1 MRQGG
6 TRGRGMSFRALML
19 AGGLIAATSA
29 VVIAQETPESLLPPG
44 FDEPRPAPKPTPR
57 ASNRPAPTTAPTP
70 GSAPGSV
77 PGSVSIPVIQALPG
91 GSNGPAADPGPR
103 LPSLGETLDPKIIQ
117 ELIEAQ
123 RPKYDIPPAATRSLA
138 SVGVVAEGE
147 GGLPEAATAGL
158 NGRYLRAVLDGTKRP
173 LVSRW
178 GSIVLRR
185 ALASRLATPVG
196 LDGAD
201 WAALRARVLLRMGE
215 VDAAR
220 ALVQEVDSGEYTP
233 ALEDAA
239 LDAYLATGDVLGIC
253 PVSTISA
260 ARRQEAKWQAVRQ
273 ICRAFVGEGSGAMAE
288 LERLRRR
295 GVGDGFQNVD
305 LLLAQKFAGS
315 ALESRK
321 AVKIEWN
328 GVEEL
333 TPWRYG
339 LAIATGIEPP
349 PALLQKA
356 GNRYDP
362 LSARAPMLPLASRAA
377 AADFAAARGVL
388 SGAAMVDLWSQM
400 QGDADV
406 PAEWTAR
413 AGRLRMAYVAAS
425 PDDRLAAMRELW
437 GDQSDPVRAYS
448 RRVLTAYAAARLPVS
463 EAFADDSGD
472 LIASML
478 AAGLDANAIRWS
490 AVVSEGGQGWALLAL
505 GTPNANGGNRTVGG
519 GSLDD
524 FYSEDPSEG
533 SRKSRFLL
541 AGLYGLGRVE
551 RGVANDFA
559 GKLGVN
565 LTRQTKWTRAIQ
577 SAATSGNQPLVAT
590 LAGLGM
596 QGDSWSQMTALHL
609 YHIVSALRRVGLEPE
624 ARMIAAEAVAR
635 G

>member
-1 MRQGG
+1 MNQDAIRR
-6 TRGRGMSFRALML
+6 RGVRFRALLL

-44 FDEPRPAPKPTPR
+44 FDEPQPAPTPR
-57 ASNRPAPTTAPTP
+57 ASNRPAPTTAPSP
-70 GSAPGSV
+70 GNAPGSV
-77 PGSVSIPVIQALPG
+77 SVPVIQALPG
-91 GSNGPAADPGPR
+91 GSSAPAAAPGPT
-103 LPSLGETLDPKIIQ
+103 LPSLGETLDPKIIE

-158 NGRYLRAVLDGTKRP
+158 NGRYLRAVLEGTKRP

-178 GSIVLRR
+178 GSILLRR
-185 ALASRLATPVG
+185 ALVSRLATPVG

-220 ALVQEVDSGEYTP
+220 ALVQEVDSGQYTP

-253 PVSTISA
+253 PVSAISA
-260 ARRQEAKWQAVRQ
+260 ARRQGAQWQAVRQ

-321 AVKIEWN
+321 AVKIEWE

-339 LAIATGIEPP
+339 LAIATGLEPP

-356 GNRYDP
+356 GNRFDP
-362 LSARAPMLPLASRAA
+362 LSARAPMLPLTSRAA
-377 AADFAAARGVL
+377 AADFAAARGIL
-388 SGAAMVDLWSQM
+388 SGTAMVDLWSQM
-400 QGDADV
+400 HGDADV

-425 PDDRLAAMRELW
+425 PADRLAAMRELW
-437 GDQSDPVRAYS
+437 GDESDPMRAYS
-448 RRVLTAYAAARLPVS
+448 RRVLTAYAAARLPVNQ
-463 EAFADDSGD
+463 AFADDSGD

-478 AAGLDANAIRWS
+478 TAGLDANAGRWS
-490 AVVSEGGQGWALLAL
+490 AVVPEGGQGWALLAV
-505 GTPNANGGNRTVGG
+505 GTPDTGGGNRTVGG

-524 FYSEDPSEG
+524 FYSDDPSDNA
-533 SRKSRFLL
+533 RKSRFLL

-551 RGVANDFA
+551 RGVASDFA
-559 GKLGVN
+559 SKVGVN
-565 LTRQTKWTRAIQ
+565 LTRQTRWTRAIQ
-577 SAATSGNQPLVAT
+577 SAATSGNQPLVVT

-624 ARMIAAEAVAR
+624 GRMIAAEAVAR

>member
-1 MRQGG
+1 MR
-6 TRGRGMSFRALML
+6 FRALLL
-19 AGGLIAATSA
+19 AGGLVAATSA
-29 VVIAQETPESLLPPG
+29 VVIAQDSPESLLPPG
-44 FDEPRPAPKPTPR
+44 FDEPQPAPAPTPR
-57 ASNRPAPTTAPTP
+57 ASNRPAPIAPNP
-70 GSAPGSV
+70 GSTSV
-77 PGSVSIPVIQALPG
+77 PVIQAIPG
-91 GSNGPAADPGPR
+91 GSSAPAASGPK
-103 LPSLGETLDPKIIQ
+103 LPSLGETLDPKIIE

-123 RPKYDIPPAATRSLA
+123 RPKFDIPPAATRSLA
-138 SVGVVAEGE
+138 SVGVLSELE
-147 GGLPEAATAGL
+147 GGLPQADTAGL
-158 NGRYLRAVLDGTKRP
+158 NGRYLRAVLEGTRKP

-178 GSIVLRR
+178 GSILLRR

-196 LDGAD
+196 LNGAD

-220 ALVQEVDSGEYTP
+220 ALVQEVDSGAYTP

-253 PVSTISA
+253 PVAAISA
-260 ARRQEAKWQAVRQ
+260 ARREGAQWQVTRQ
-273 ICRAFVGEGSGAMAE
+273 ICRAFAGEGSGAMAE

-305 LLLAQKFAGS
+305 LLLAQKFAGA

-321 AVKIEWN
+321 AVKIEWQ

-339 LAIATGIEPP
+339 LALATGLEPP

-362 LSARAPMLPLASRAA
+362 FSARAPMLPLASRAA
-377 AADFAAARGVL
+377 AADHAAARGIL
-388 SGAAMVDLWSQM
+388 SSTAMVDLWSQM
-400 QGDADV
+400 RGDPDV
-406 PAEWTAR
+406 AAEWTAR
-413 AGRLRMAYVAAS
+413 AGRLREAYVAAA
-425 PDDRLAAMRELW
+425 PADRLAAMVELW
-437 GDQSDPVRAYS
+437 GDASDPARGYS

-463 EAFADDSGD
+463 EDFADASGD
-472 LIASML
+472 LVASML
-478 AAGLDANAIRWS
+478 SAGLDANAARWS
-490 AVVSEGGQGWALLAL
+490 SVVPEGGQGWALLAL
-505 GTPNANGGNRTVGG
+505 GTPGKRTVAGG
-519 GSLDD
+519 TLAD
-524 FYSEDPSEG
+524 FHADDPSEG

-551 RGVANDFA
+551 RATASDFA
-559 GKLGVN
+559 DDVGVD
-565 LTRQTKWTRAIQ
+565 LTRQTRWTRAIRD
-577 SAATSGNQPLVAT
+577 AATSGNQPLVAA

-596 QGDSWSQMTALHL
+596 QGESWSQMTALHL
-609 YHIVSALRRVGLEPE
+609 YHIVAALRRVGLEPE

>member
-1 MRQGG
+1 
-6 TRGRGMSFRALML
+6 MSFRALML
-19 AGGLIAATSA
+19 AGGLVAATSA
-29 VVIAQETPESLLPPG
+29 VVIAQDSPESLLPPG
-44 FDEPRPAPKPTPR
+44 FDEPQPAAAPTPR
-57 ASNRPAPTTAPTP
+57 ANNRPAPTAPNP

-77 PGSVSIPVIQALPG
+77 SVPVIQALPG
-91 GSNGPAADPGPR
+91 GSSAPAAAPGPK
-103 LPSLGETLDPKIIQ
+103 LPSLGETLDPKIIE

-138 SVGVVAEGE
+138 SVGVLSEGE

-158 NGRYLRAVLDGTKRP
+158 NGRYLRAVLEGTKRP

-178 GSIVLRR
+178 GSILLRR
-185 ALASRLATPVG
+185 TLASRLATPVG
-196 LDGAD
+196 LNGAD

-253 PVSTISA
+253 PVSAISA
-260 ARRQEAKWQAVRQ
+260 ARRQGAEWQAVRQ
-273 ICRAFVGEGSGAMAE
+273 ICRAFAGEGSGAMAE

-295 GVGDGFQNVD
+295 GVGGGFQNVD

-321 AVKIEWN
+321 AVKIEWD

-339 LAIATGIEPP
+339 LAIATGLEPP

-356 GNRYDP
+356 GNRYD
-362 LSARAPMLPLASRAA
+362 LLAARAPMLPLASRAA

-388 SGAAMVDLWSQM
+388 SGTAMVDLWSQM
-400 QGDADV
+400 HGDVDV

-413 AGRLRMAYVAAS
+413 AGRLRLAYVAAS
-425 PDDRLAAMRELW
+425 PADRLAAMRELW
-437 GDQSDPVRAYS
+437 GDESDPARAYS
-448 RRVLTAYAAARLPVS
+448 RRVLTAYAAARLPVN
-463 EAFADDSGD
+463 EEFADASGD
-472 LIASML
+472 LVASML
-478 AAGLDANAIRWS
+478 AAGLDANAARWS
-490 AVVSEGGQGWALLAL
+490 AVVPEGGQAWALLAL
-505 GTPNANGGNRTVGG
+505 GTPNSNGGDRTVSGG
-519 GSLDD
+519 LLDD
-524 FYSEDPSEG
+524 FYSDDPSEG

-551 RGVANDFA
+551 RGVASEIA
-559 GKLGVN
+559 GKLGVD
-565 LTRQTKWTRAIQ
+565 LTRRTKWTRAIQ
-577 SAATSGNQPLVAT
+577 SAATSGNQPLVAA

-596 QGDSWSQMTALHL
+596 QGESWSQMTALHL

>member
-1 MRQGG
+1 MSLRVALLVGG
-6 TRGRGMSFRALML
+6 IL
-19 AGGLIAATSA
+19 ATSSA
-29 VVIAQETPESLLPPG
+29 LLLSGGVIAQNSPESLLPPG
-44 FDEPRPAPKPTPR
+44 FDEPQPAPAPTPR
-57 ASNRPAPTTAPTP
+57 QTNRPAPTAPNP
-70 GSAPGSV
+70 GSTSV
-77 PGSVSIPVIQALPG
+77 PVIQAIPG
-91 GSNGPAADPGPR
+91 GSSAPAATGPR
-103 LPSLGETLDPKIIQ
+103 LPSLAETLDPKIIE

-138 SVGVVAEGE
+138 SVGILAESE
-147 GGLPEAATAGL
+147 GGLPEADTAGL
-158 NGRYLRAVLDGTKRP
+158 NGRYLRAVLEGTKRP

-178 GSIVLRR
+178 GSIMLRR

-196 LDGAD
+196 LNGAD

-220 ALVQEVDSGEYTP
+220 ALVQEVDSGAYSP

-253 PVSTISA
+253 PVTAISA
-260 ARRQEAKWQAVRQ
+260 ARRQGAEWQVVRQ

-321 AVKIEWN
+321 AVRIEWD

-333 TPWRYG
+333 TPWRYA
-339 LAIATGIEPP
+339 LALATGLEPP

-362 LSARAPMLPLASRAA
+362 LAARAPMLPLASRAA
-377 AADFAAARGVL
+377 AADFAAARGIL
-388 SGAAMVDLWSQM
+388 SGTAMIDLWSQM
-400 QGDADV
+400 RGDADV
-406 PAEWTAR
+406 AAEWTGR
-413 AGRLRMAYVAAS
+413 AARLREAYVAAS
-425 PDDRLAAMRELW
+425 PTDRLAAMRELW
-437 GDQSDPVRAYS
+437 GDESDPVRGYS
-448 RRVLTAYAAARLPVS
+448 RRVLTAYAAARLPVN
-463 EAFADDSGD
+463 EQFADDSGD

-478 AAGLDANAIRWS
+478 AAGLDANAARWS
-490 AVVSEGGQGWALLAL
+490 SVVPEGGQGWALLSLA
-505 GTPNANGGNRTVGG
+505 TPGERTVAG

-524 FYSEDPSEG
+524 FHSDDPSEG

-551 RGVANDFA
+551 RGVASDFA
-559 GKLGVN
+559 GDLGVDLN
-565 LTRQTKWTRAIQ
+565 RQTKWTRAIQ
-577 SAATSGNQPLVAT
+577 SAAASDNQPLVAY

-596 QGDSWSQMTALHL
+596 QGESWDQMTALHL